1 MTVAKEGVVDRHRRE
16 GVQGSTLEVQGCRLE
31 EQGST
36 VEEGSTVDEGSTPT
50 DNLWQACLYI
60 LGLPGGPRVS

>member
-50 DNLWQACLYI
+50 DNLRPAVQTEERI
-60 LGLPGGPRVS
+60 EHIMEGR